1 MLLAPGRALV
11 AVATYNERDNLPPLV
26 DAILA
31 ALPDADLLVVDDDSP
46 DGTGAWCE
54 QHASAEPRLKCLR
67 RTSERGLGSAT
78 IAAFRYAI
86 EHDYGLVLTMDADFS
101 HPPEFLTALVA
112 AADSA
117 DVVIG
122 SRYVAGG
129 AIEGWPLPRRIVSRL
144 INGAS
149 RHLAGL
155 APRDC
160 SGAFRCYRVE
170 ALRRIDLAAIR
181 SGGFAYLEEILWHL
195 QRSGATIVEVPIT
208 FRERRAGRSKTT
220 IGEGV
225 GKLKTIGRLACMRFR
240 S

>member
-1 MLLAPGRALV
+1 MLIPPGRALV

-31 ALPDADLLVVDDDSP
+31 VLPEADVLVVDDDSP
-46 DGTGAWCE
+46 DGTGVWCE

-67 RTSERGLGSAT
+67 RTGERGLGSAT
-78 IAAFRYAI
+78 IAALRYAI
-86 EHDYGLVLTMDADFS
+86 EQDYKLVLTMDADFS
-101 HPPEFLTALVA
+101 HPPEFLPDLVA
-112 AADSA
+112 AADPA

-129 AIEGWPLPRRIVSRL
+129 AVEGWPLARRIVSRL
-144 INGAS
+144 VNGAS
-149 RHLAGL
+149 RHVAGL

-170 ALRRIDLAAIR
+170 ALRRIDLASIR

-195 QRSGATIVEVPIT
+195 QRSGARVVEVPIT
-208 FRERRAGRSKTT
+208 FRDRRAGRSKTT
-220 IGEGV
+220 IAEGV
-225 GKLKTIGRLACMRFR
+225 GKLKTIGRLAWKRLR